1 MIVMLLTAQCPPIA
15 GSPQGRK
22 DLIIVSLVC
31 DLSAEMWGTQR
42 PGVSRPW
49 RGPES
54 LCRGTDLQGG
64 RCQISEAFQMQA
76 RSVNFLLY
84 YYYYD

>member
-1 MIVMLLTAQCPPIA
+1 MIVMLFTAQCPPIA

-42 PGVSRPW
+42 PGVSRTW
-49 RGPES
+49 RVPMQRHRSARRALPEF
-54 LCRGTDLQGG
+54 RGSSNAGQECEL
-64 RCQISEAFQMQA
+64 S
-76 RSVNFLLY
+76 SVLLLL
-84 YYYYD
+84 